1 MTLSLNYDISKIDIL
16 SKIEEEE
23 LIQELTE
30 IMYID
35 VASNTSKFL
44 NEVLD
49 KKYKN
54 NLIKRREEIILAL
67 SKDISKDESEML
79 NVELNQIIL
88 ELTKR

>member
-1 MTLSLNYDISKIDIL
+1 MSQLSFCF
-16 SKIEEEE
+16 
-23 LIQELTE
+23 
-30 IMYID
+30 D
-35 VASNTSKFL
+35 VPDVNFGKFDFGDFL
-44 NEVLD
+44 NSKASSASFSNVSEID
-49 KKYKN
+49 YSSYKN